1 MEFSEIICKLFQ
13 GIFSS
18 FKGTSKTINHRRVDT
33 KARILFM
40 SVLLAVSLSL
50 VAADKVES
58 KTDKQALKEAWDA
71 DNQAHED
78 YKQVR
83 EEVRKDTD
91 AQAREDYKRTREDA
105 REEYKCT
112 KGKKREARDD

>member
-1 MEFSEIICKLFQ
+1 
-13 GIFSS
+13 
-18 FKGTSKTINHRRVDT
+18 VDT

-58 KTDKQALKEAWDA
+58 KTDKQALKEAWEADKSVRKDA

-83 EEVRKDTD
+83 EDVRKDTD

-105 REEYKCT
+105 REEYKGT